1 MNLLKKNL
9 KMKIETEKIEIKKG
23 SIVQLK
29 IPKVKGTILDI
40 IQGDKVVLQLML
52 ENDVEHFCFS
62 EDVEK
67 VIK

>member
-23 SIVQLK
+23 CIVQLK
-29 IPKVKGTILDI
+29 IPKIKGTILDI
-40 IQGDKVVLQLML
+40 IQGEKVVLQLML
-52 ENDVEHFCFS
+52 ENDIEHFCYV

-67 VIK
+67 IIK